1 MLFSESPVGNTP
13 SDNNPTSHARSGAA
27 DISRAARVADFSIF
41 SPPENFDTPDKLRVL
56 AALSPI
62 HRLPRYNYVM
72 PMIVILFTLLP
83 RCPGYLFRTR
93 NTWRVFAS
101 RVVPLALV
109 PCHFSRR
116 SLRCRP
122 THSAFD
128 HVSPSDRPST
138 RPGSQGRRVRLILIL
153 KSNSN
158 WNRIDVLFFF
168 FFLRGGI
175 FFLSF
180 LLFFTPL
187 RSEDG
192 PVLLEY
198 WFMERLI

>member
-27 DISRAARVADFSIF
+27 DIFRAARVADFSIF
-41 SPPENFDTPDKLRVL
+41 SPENFDTPDKLRVL
-56 AALSPI
+56 AALSAI
-62 HRLPRYNYVM
+62 YRLPRYNYVM

-93 NTWRVFAS
+93 NTWRVFAF

-138 RPGSQGRRVRLILIL
+138 RAGSPDRRVRLILIL
-153 KSNSN
+153 KI
-158 WNRIDVLFFF
+158 RIRIGIESMYT

-175 FFLSF
+175 FFCLFCSF
-180 LLFFTPL
+180 LHLCGRRMGQF
-187 RSEDG
+187 
-192 PVLLEY
+192 Y
-198 WFMERLI
+198 

>member
-41 SPPENFDTPDKLRVL
+41 SPENFDTPDKLRVL
-56 AALSPI
+56 AALSAI
-62 HRLPRYNYVM
+62 YRLPRYNYVM

-93 NTWRVFAS
+93 NTWRVFAF

-138 RPGSQGRRVRLILIL
+138 RAGSLDRRVRLILIL

-158 WNRIDVLFFF
+158 WNRIDVHFFF
-168 FFLRGGI
+168 EGRD

>member
-1 MLFSESPVGNTP
+1 MAILHLIIIQP
-13 SDNNPTSHARSGAA
+13 SRRSGAP
-27 DISRAARVADFSIF
+27 DISRALLIF
-41 SPPENFDTPDKLRVL
+41 RYFPPKTLTPPTNYGYWP
-56 AALSPI
+56 ALSAI

-83 RCPGYLFRTR
+83 RCPGYLFRAR

-109 PCHFSRR
+109 PLCHFSRR
-116 SLRCRP
+116 SLRPRP

-128 HVSPSDRPST
+128 HVSPSDHPST
-138 RPGSQGRRVRLILIL
+138 RAGSPDRRVRLILIL

-175 FFLSF
+175 FFCLFCSF
-180 LLFFTPL
+180 LHLCGRRMGQF
-187 RSEDG
+187 
-192 PVLLEY
+192 Y
-198 WFMERLI
+198 